1 MLEFLQTYGVW
12 ILLGL
17 FFILMMRSHGSR
29 GGMGCG
35 MGSHDS
41 ESQSTTGTTGRTA
54 RPDSSG
60 TPITREETGVGT
72 GESTPPRRSGGCH

>member
-17 FFILMMRSHGSR
+17 FFIAMMRSHGSH

-35 MGSHDS
+35 MGNHDH
-41 ESQSTTGTTGRTA
+41 ESQSTTGTTGGTA
-54 RPDSSG
+54 RRDSDG
-60 TPITREETGVGT
+60 TPAKRDEAGIGT
-72 GESTPPRRSGGCH
+72 GESTPQRRPGGCH